1 MTTFGNLSLAPE
13 LETAIE
19 LARAAGAIIMNHYA
33 QGTEVEIKG
42 DDSPVTVADKDAN
55 ELIVKGLREAFPDDA
70 ILAEE
75 STDDLARQGYRR
87 LWCVDPLDGT
97 REFIDKNGMFVVMIG
112 LAIDGEAKAGVV
124 YQPTEDLLMWGADG
138 MSGVIHNGED
148 IQHGV
153 TGCSTPQ
160 DASMVV
166 SRSHRSSTVTA
177 VAERLGV
184 KNEKPLGSVGLKVA
198 YIVMGK
204 AEMYLSTSDR
214 MMEWDTCA
222 PEAILRASGGTVTDI
237 RGEPLRYNKTKPNTH
252 FGVLA
257 TNGLLHRPAVLA
269 LVPVCQE
276 RQWNITG

>member
-1 MTTFGNLSLAPE
+1 MTTFGNLSLAAE

-19 LARAAGAIIMNHYA
+19 LARAAGVIIMNHYA
-33 QGTEVEIKG
+33 QGTQVEIKG
-42 DDSPVTVADKDAN
+42 DNSPVTAADKDAN
-55 ELIVKGLREAFPDDA
+55 ELIVEGLRKAFPGDA

-75 STDDLARQGYRR
+75 STDDLARQSSRR

-124 YQPTEDLLMWGADG
+124 YQPTEDLLLWGANG
-138 MSGVIHNGED
+138 VSGVIDKGQEVAHS
-148 IQHGV
+148 V
-153 TGCSTPQ
+153 TDCIHSNE
-160 DASMVV
+160 ASMVV
-166 SRSHRSSTVTA
+166 SRSHRSATVTA

-184 KNEKPLGSVGLKVA
+184 KSEKPLGSVGLKVA
-198 YIVMGK
+198 YIVMGN
-204 AEMYLSTSDR
+204 AEIYLSTSDR

-222 PEAILRASGGTVTDI
+222 PEAILRASGGTVSDI

-257 TNGLLHRPAVLA
+257 TNGPLHRDAVLA
-269 LVPVCQE
+269 LAPVCQE
-276 RQWNITG
+276 RQWNIVD

>member
-1 MTTFGNLSLAPE
+1 MTTFGNLSLASE

-42 DDSPVTVADKDAN
+42 DDSPVTAADKDAN
-55 ELIVKGLREAFPDDA
+55 ELIVAGLRKAFPGDA

-75 STDDLARQGYRR
+75 STDDLVRQSNRR

-124 YQPTEDLLMWGADG
+124 YQPTEDLLLWGANG
-138 MSGVIHNGED
+138 VSGVIEKGQEVAHS
-148 IQHGV
+148 V
-153 TGCSTPQ
+153 TDCIHPSE
-160 DASMVV
+160 ASMVV

-177 VAERLGV
+177 VANRLGV
-184 KNEKPLGSVGLKVA
+184 KDEKPLGSVGLKIA

-222 PEAILRASGGTVTDI
+222 PEAILRASGGTMSDI
-237 RGEPLRYNKTKPNTH
+237 RGEPLRYNKSKPNTH

-257 TNGLLHRPAVLA
+257 TNGPLHRAAALA
-269 LVPVCQE
+269 LTPVCQE
-276 RQWNITG
+276 RQWNIID